1 MSVAHA
7 PSERVLSTLNPD
19 GSRFKI
25 YPRTSP
31 GRFHRARAIVG
42 YGLIALFIVLPYIH
56 IGGKPAI
63 LLDFV
68 HRQFTFFG
76 ATFRPADGFILM
88 LFGLTIALT
97 VVLATALAG
106 RVWCGWG
113 CPQTVYM
120 EWVFR
125 PIERLFEGNA
135 SESRK
140 LDAQRLPLRRLAK
153 WGVYLVLA
161 FLLAHTFLSYFVS
174 ASTVWTWIH
183 GSPAAHPVGFMFV
196 LGVTAAVFLDFAYF
210 REQMCIIA
218 CPYGRLQ
225 SVLLDE
231 QSLIIGYDVARGE
244 PRGKASKKKLPVV
257 TDAMARTGAGE
268 VAGAGASAK
277 LGDCVD
283 CNACVATC
291 PTGID
296 IRKGLQ
302 MECIGCAQCIDACDS
317 IMHKLGRAPGLIK
330 YTSKAQIAGKARK
343 LLRPRTMIY
352 PALLGLVFVLFLV
365 QLGGRT
371 EADVWLLR
379 QEGAPF
385 TMLEGG
391 TVSTPIRVKIENRS
405 SEKRTYTLVVRD
417 VPEAKIVMPRASY
430 ELAPGKPAVLPIF
443 IESPAS
449 AFHHGQRA
457 AKVEISD
464 DKGWHTSLAI
474 TVLGPERSESPEH
487 DDHHDDRHDD
497 RHDDHDE
504 GK

>member
-7 PSERVLSTLNPD
+7 PERVLSTLNPD

-25 YPRTSP
+25 YPRISR

-42 YGLIALFIVLPYIH
+42 YGLIALFVLLPYVD

-63 LLDFV
+63 LLDLV
-68 HRQFTFFG
+68 HREFTFFG

-88 LFGLTIALT
+88 LFGLT
-97 VVLATALAG
+97 VVLTIFLVTALAG

-140 LDAQRLPLRRLAK
+140 LDDHRLHWRRLAK
-153 WGVYLVLA
+153 WGVYAVLA
-161 FLLAHTFLSYFVS
+161 FLLANTFLAYFVS
-174 ASTVWTWIH
+174 ASTVWSWTQH
-183 GSPAAHPVGFMFV
+183 SPAAHPVGFTVV
-196 LGVTAAVFLDFAYF
+196 LAVTAAMFFDFAYF
-210 REQMCIIA
+210 REQTCIIA

-225 SVLLDE
+225 SVLLDQ

-244 PRGKASKKKLPVV
+244 PRGKASKKGKSLPVV
-257 TDAMARTGAGE
+257 REGAPAE
-268 VAGAGASAK
+268 TAAK

-296 IRKGLQ
+296 IRNGLQ

-317 IMHKLGRAPGLIK
+317 IMHKLGRAPGLVR
-330 YTSKAQIAGKARK
+330 YTSKAQLAGKPRRV
-343 LLRPRTMIY
+343 LRPRTMIY
-352 PALLGLVFVLFLV
+352 PALLALVVVLFVV

-385 TMLEGG
+385 TMLADG

-405 SEKRTYTLVVRD
+405 SKPRTYSLAVKD
-417 VPEAKIVMPRASY
+417 IPEAKIVMPRTSY
-430 ELAPGKPAVLPIF
+430 LLAPGKPTVLPIF
-443 IESPAS
+443 IESPAT
-449 AFHHGQRA
+449 AFQRGKRA
-457 AKVEISD
+457 ATVEISD
-464 DKGWHTSLAI
+464 DQGWHTSLAI
-474 TVLGPERSESPEH
+474 TILGPEAQGRTP
-487 DDHHDDRHDD
+487 
-497 RHDDHDE
+497 
-504 GK
+504 